1 MHPGSG
7 VITSSDIADSPVM
20 EKMDD
25 NQGLMI
31 IHDASYKHYLTI
43 YVGLFSDAF
52 NKNMKKYSYNY
63 YFHVVL
69 FSFVT
74 TIMMST

>member
-7 VITSSDIADSPVM
+7 VIMSSDITDSPVM
-20 EKMDD
+20 EEMD
-25 NQGLMI
+25 NNRGLMI

-43 YVGLFSDAF
+43 YVSLFLEAF
-52 NKNMKKYSYNY
+52 NKNMKKYSYNF

-74 TIMMST
+74 

>member
-20 EKMDD
+20 EEMGD
-25 NQGLMI
+25 NRGLI
-31 IHDASYKHYLTI
+31 IICNVSYKHYLTI
-43 YVGLFSDAF
+43 TSAYFLRHLI
-52 NKNMKKYSYNY
+52 KCEEYSYNF

-69 FSFVT
+69 FSFVK
-74 TIMMST
+74 